1 MKECSKREGSGGH
14 LIYHVGNGG
23 ERVLKHKTAYVLLVL
38 AIHRSVNANRAPKG
52 FAVDYDR
59 STLRAANTI
68 IDCSQ
73 RVLL

>member
-1 MKECSKREGSGGH
+1 MKVAVAD
-14 LIYHVGNGG
+14 LIYHVGDGG
-23 ERVLKHKTAYVLLVL
+23 ERVLKQKTAYVLPVL

-52 FAVDYDR
+52 FAVDNDR
-59 STLRAANTI
+59 SALGAANTI